1 MAVGQAQIGVTI
13 RLMVSAVNQKVGGI
27 GWEVE
32 YVRARAVRASISCLR
47 LDPGH
52 IGLQLR

>member
-1 MAVGQAQIGVTI
+1 MAVGQAHIGVII
-13 RLMVSAVNQKVGGI
+13 RLMVPAVNQKVGGI

-32 YVRARAVRASISCLR
+32 YVRARAVRAPISCLR